1 MRSINRTAS
10 RRSAGVL
17 AILVLAG
24 LSSAC
29 GGNGEE
35 SPTSANEGLQAA
47 DVGFLSLQLANE
59 ARSSQKVKPPLGQ
72 EPAASRV
79 ARIHSEAMRDEG
91 FFGHTNSNGDG
102 LRRRLDK
109 AGVQYSAA
117 AENLAEVHHKS
128 RPAQLAHEQ
137 LMASASHR
145 KNILSPQYKLAGVGV
160 AKAGDTYWITQ
171 IFIKP

>member
-1 MRSINRTAS
+1 MRWASS
-10 RRSAGVL
+10 RRSVATL
-17 AILVLAG
+17 AILVVAG
-24 LSSAC
+24 LTLGCS
-29 GGNGEE
+29 GGGEE
-35 SPTSANEGLQAA
+35 SPTGASEGLQIA
-47 DVGFLSLQLANE
+47 DVEFLSLQLANE
-59 ARSSQKVKPPLGQ
+59 ARSSQKVKPALGR
-72 EPAASRV
+72 EPAASQV
-79 ARIHSEAMRDEG
+79 ARRHSEAMRDEG
-91 FFGHTNSNGDG
+91 FFGHTNKNGDG

-117 AENLAEVHHKS
+117 AENLAEVHHRS

-145 KNILSPQYKLAGVGV
+145 KNILNPKYRLAGVGV